1 MPYKEKEIKKLY
13 YSIGE
18 VSKLLDIKPSTI
30 RHWEKEFKEIKPR
43 KNRKGDRM
51 FTDKD
56 IYHLKVVQKLVH
68 EDKQSLTEANS
79 HIKEHKAKIN
89 NTYDAIKRLAELR
102 YEMLKLKEQLQLQRN
117 KK

>member
-18 VSKLLDIKPSTI
+18 VSKMLDIKPSTI
-30 RHWEKEFKEIKPR
+30 RHWEKQFKQIKPR

-56 IYHLKVVQKLVH
+56 IYHLKVVQKLVND
-68 EDKQSLTEANS
+68 DKQSLSEADS
-79 HIKEHKAKIN
+79 HIQDHKEDIN
-89 NTYDAIKRLAELR
+89 NTFEAIKRLEQIR
-102 YEMLKLKEQLQLQRN
+102 FEMLKLKEQIQRQ